1 MCQGNTAFIRRCIMV
16 TLGLNMSKDLS
27 LPALPHPYQLC
38 FACPG
43 TFLTWVTM
51 SNGASGHTQN
61 GTAAPLDVAVQP
73 PLDGRIGTRKM
84 MHVSAVRG

>member
-1 MCQGNTAFIRRCIMV
+1 MPGQHSIYPTLHHGNTGTV
-16 TLGLNMSKDLS
+16 NLSKDLS

-51 SNGASGHTQN
+51 SCGASGHTQN

-73 PLDGRIGTRKM
+73 LLMGESAQGR
-84 MHVSAVRG
+84 